1 MTFGQLKT
9 EIERNLF
16 ESYKNEKDF
25 KKNLREFKQNV
36 LMNKTLSQVYSLYDQ
51 LTTPQN
57 LSESDAKEFLSEGI
71 FVIQHLLKNAKL
83 PKSLNE
89 NIENSYTDLDTLVYL
104 HKIDLSERVQSKR
117 NIISI
122 LTSKKREMVESVEVP
137 LKTMVRVANQT
148 LSNYIETLDES
159 SKKEFFQI
167 VSEDSKVLENKFE
180 TLRESTI
187 TKLLDLLENEEEDDI
202 KKTLTETI
210 ERIKLEK
217 FDQLNY
223 LKLKNLQESL

>member
-25 KKNLREFKQNV
+25 KKSLREFKQNV
-36 LMNKTLSQVYSLYDQ
+36 LMNKTLSKVYSLYDQ
-51 LTTPQN
+51 LSAPQG
-57 LSESDAKEFLSEGI
+57 LSESEAKEFLSEGI
-71 FVIQHLLKNAKL
+71 FVIQSLLKSLKL

-89 NIENSYTDLDTLVYL
+89 NVTNMYNDLDTLVYL
-104 HKIDLSERVQSKR
+104 NKLDLNERVQSRK
-117 NIISI
+117 NIIETLTTKKKEVTESI
-122 LTSKKREMVESVEVP
+122 EIP
-137 LKTMVRVANQT
+137 LKTMVKVANQT

-167 VSEDSKVLENKFE
+167 VSEDSKELETKFE
-180 TLRESTI
+180 SIRENTI
-187 TKLLDLLENEEEDDI
+187 NKLTSLLENEKEDDV

-223 LKLKNLQESL
+223 LKLKNLEESL